1 MLQVTLNTSLK
12 LHGRTTEL
20 PWSDFNR
27 QVIRFTRH
35 TIVIRNVN
43 IFQNR
48 LLVGVRNKKIRKGSR
63 MPLTVKKGQIVKP
76 QANLDRF

>member
-1 MLQVTLNTSLK
+1 MLQVTPYTSLK

-35 TIVIRNVN
+35 TLR
-43 IFQNR
+43 R
-48 LLVGVRNKKIRKGSR
+48 LHSAVATGVVQKTKTGGLNNEQLNS
-63 MPLTVKKGQIVKP
+63 PL
-76 QANLDRF
+76 